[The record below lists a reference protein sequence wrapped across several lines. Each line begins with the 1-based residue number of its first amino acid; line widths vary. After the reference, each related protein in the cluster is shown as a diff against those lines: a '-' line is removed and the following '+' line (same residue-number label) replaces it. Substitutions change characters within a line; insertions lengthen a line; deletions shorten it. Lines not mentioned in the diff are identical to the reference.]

1 MKLHSLGLFSNRPL
15 FRDKRTSAPS
25 VGTTFPG
32 SWTLDQIFW
41 PLADCKWKSIKQND
55 SLNRPIRMSIHRVD
69 SIKFNH
75 IFQDLNRISRLHSML
90 VSKPMLNLTWFGFD
104 GSWYHFNYF
113 VKMLISLDYKLRDA
127 AIFQIALSWFFF
139 FIFLYGDF
147 FWRLLFVLV
156 WLFTLDSS
164 LLRHVWLSLSRKR
177 RQITEITAGKMKGN
191 NCSHFNK
198 IHFSILKKSESKL
211 ELFIRWFIELM
222 IRFSL
227 WAFVNKPTAELRT
240 KFLQFA

>member
-55 SLNRPIRMSIHRVD
+55 SLNRPIRMSIRRVD
-69 SIKFNH
+69 SIKFYH

-139 FIFLYGDF
+139 YF
-147 FWRLLFVLV
+147 
-156 WLFTLDSS
+156 S
-164 LLRHVWLSLSRKR
+164 L
-177 RQITEITAGKMKGN
+177 
-191 NCSHFNK
+191 
-198 IHFSILKKSESKL
+198 
-211 ELFIRWFIELM
+211 RWFL
-222 IRFSL
+222 L
-227 WAFVNKPTAELRT
+227 AFVVCSRLVVYSRFFFVTPRVIIAFT
-240 KFLQFA
+240 KTTPNYRDYGWKNEGK